1 MSHWHDSRSASQNV
15 GNHLGSRSC
24 VRQSRLYREYESG
37 NATKALLGQDNLI
50 WETKKKQGAYSGH
63 SVYDHTVDRYS
74 HVSEKDRNA
83 IEKKRLEMES
93 KGHYFGER
101 KGYNSSKT
109 QTKDNNKSFGY
120 SSKDHQSFSHKQ
132 NQFAQY
138 GNKKTSYQDSYG
150 NNGQKQGTLPSTREG
165 KKAFS
170 YNHFP
175 STSHADEYSTS
186 RDAYKKNRMRD
197 SGSSLGLIG

>member
-37 NATKALLGQDNLI
+37 NATKALLGQNNLI

-74 HVSEKDRNA
+74 RVSEKDRNA
-83 IEKKRLEMES
+83 IERKRQEMES
-93 KGHYFGER
+93 KGHYFGEKKDFR
-101 KGYNSSKT
+101 SNHIRSKES
-109 QTKDNNKSFGY
+109 NRAFGHADM
-120 SSKDHQSFSHKQ
+120 DHQSKSYKQ
-132 NQFAQY
+132 NYSSHYEKQ
-138 GNKKTSYQDSYG
+138 NPYQDSYV
-150 NNGQKQGTLPSTREG
+150 NSSQKQGVLPSTREG
-165 KKAFS
+165 KNKTN

-175 STSHADEYSTS
+175 STSHADVYSS
-186 RDAYKKNRMRD
+186 SKEAYNKNRMRD
-197 SGSSLGLIG
+197 SVSSMGLIG